1 MVVDQPCRWIPKLK
15 QSCKK
20 YYVTQGSKACTKS
33 RWLSTESYAS
43 FEVNFL
49 YPRTVEATKTH
60 WCVRRQGGTRTES
73 LSQHPAFKGIICYC
87 LALISGVYLWNHARI
102 ETTVIKYTRMPYSAP
117 TPKVYDGL
125 MPTENGFSFYTGLE
139 MSKALVCDGEIVFT
153 EQTDVTIIAHIVTAH
168 SSSNP
173 RKTPLS
179 CIFWRTLNT
188 LQETEVRKKLLSS
201 YKRYPI
207 SSTSIWLGAIIILTF
222 FASLLYNML

>member
-1 MVVDQPCRWIPKLK
+1 MAVDWVLCF
-15 QSCKK
+15 
-20 YYVTQGSKACTKS
+20 
-33 RWLSTESYAS
+33 

-49 YPRTVEATKTH
+49 YPRTVEATKTY

-87 LALISGVYLWNHARI
+87 LALISGVYLWNHAKI

-139 MSKALVCDGEIVFT
+139 MSKALVCDGEIVFS